1 MLRVTSIAIVGGGP
15 AGYEAALVAAQLGAE
30 VTLIEPDALGG
41 ACVLYDCVPSKTLIA
56 TSETMTS
63 FRGAPALGVRSPGG
77 PDGEVSVDAAVV
89 NRRVKDLAA
98 WQSEDVWQ
106 RLSTEG
112 VRMLA
117 GRGRFAAEQPGRS
130 RRVEVVD
137 ATGRVTETLDADV
150 VLLATGATPRVL
162 PGAVPDGDRI
172 LTWRQV
178 YDLTELPDHLVVVG
192 SGVTGAEFASAYLEM
207 GVRVTLVSSRARVL
221 PGEDTDAAEVIE
233 EVFAEHGGEIV
244 KRARA
249 ASVVR
254 TEKGVLVTMEDGRTV
269 EGSHALMTVGSVP
282 NTEGLALDAAGVA
295 LDERGFVRVDRVSR
309 TAAAGVYAAGDCT
322 GVLMLASVAAMQGR
336 IAMWHALGEAVLPLR
351 LKTVSATVFTH
362 PEIATV
368 GIQENAIAAG
378 EVPARTVTMPLASN
392 ARAKMQGLSDGFV
405 KLFCRPA
412 TGVVIGGVVVAPSA
426 SELIL
431 PVAMAVQNRL
441 TVTQIASTFAVYP
454 SLSGSLTEA
463 ARRLMIHDDLD

>member
-1 MLRVTSIAIVGGGP
+1 VTRIAIVGGGP
-15 AGYEAALVAAQLGAE
+15 AGYEAALVAAQLAGE
-30 VTLIEPDALGG
+30 VTVVEPDGLGG

-56 TSETMTS
+56 TSETMTTI
-63 FRGAPALGVRSPGG
+63 RDAPALGVRTSGG
-77 PDGEVSVDAAVV
+77 PDGESGEVVVDAPLV
-89 NRRVKDLAA
+89 NRRVKDLAV
-98 WQSEDVWQ
+98 WQSEDVRQ
-106 RLSTEG
+106 RLTSEG
-112 VRMLA
+112 VRLLT
-117 GRGRFAAEQPGRS
+117 GRGRFAAEQPGKGH
-130 RRVEVVD
+130 RVEVVD
-137 ATGRVTETLDADV
+137 AAGAVIDRLDADV

-162 PGAVPDGDRI
+162 PDAPPDGERI

-178 YDLTELPDHLVVVG
+178 YDLDELPEHLVVVG

-249 ASVVR
+249 SVVR
-254 TEKGVLVTMEDGRTV
+254 RTDKGVVVEMEDGRTV
-269 EGSHALMTVGSVP
+269 EGTHALMTVGSVP
-282 NTEGLALDAAGVA
+282 NTAGLALERAGVG
-295 LDERGFVRVDRVSR
+295 LDARGFVEVDRVSR
-309 TAAAGVYAAGDCT
+309 TATPGVYAAGDCT

-336 IAMWHALGEAVLPLR
+336 IAMWHALGEAVTPLR

-368 GIQENAIAAG
+368 GIQERAIAAG
-378 EVPARTVTMPLASN
+378 EVPARTVTMPLATN
-392 ARAKMQGLSDGFV
+392 ARAKMQGLTEGFV

-431 PVAMAVQNRL
+431 PIAMAVQNRL
-441 TVTQIASTFAVYP
+441 TVAQVASTFAVYP

-463 ARRLMIHDDLD
+463 ARRLMVHDDLD

>member
-1 MLRVTSIAIVGGGP
+1 MTRIAIIGGGP

-30 VTLIEPDALGG
+30 VTLIEPEGLGG
-41 ACVLYDCVPSKTLIA
+41 ACVLYDCVPSKTFIA

-63 FRGAPALGVRSPGG
+63 FRGAPALGIRTPGG
-77 PDGEVSVDAAVV
+77 PEWDVSVEAAVV

-106 RLSTEG
+106 RLSGEG
-112 VRMLA
+112 VRLLT
-117 GRGRFAAEQPGRS
+117 GRGRFAAEQPGAVK
-130 RRVEVVD
+130 RVEVLD
-137 ATGRVTETLDADV
+137 SADRVTGTLDADV

-162 PGAVPDGDRI
+162 PGAVPDGERI

-178 YDLTELPDHLVVVG
+178 YDLTELPEHLIVIG

-207 GVRVTLVSSRARVL
+207 NVRVTLVSSRARVL

-249 ASVVR
+249 AAVTR
-254 TEKGVLVTMEDGRTV
+254 TDKGVLVTMEDGRTV
-269 EGSHALMTVGSVP
+269 EGTHALMTVGSVP
-282 NTEGLALDAAGVA
+282 NTDGLGLDHVGVT
-295 LDERGFVRVDRVSR
+295 LGGGGFVTVDRVSR
-309 TAAAGVYAAGDCT
+309 TAATGVYAAGDCT

-336 IAMWHALGEAVLPLR
+336 IAMWHALGEAVTPLR

-368 GIQENAIAAG
+368 GIQEKAIAAG

-412 TGVVIGGVVVAPSA
+412 TGAVIGGVVVAPSA

-431 PVAMAVQNRL
+431 PVTMAVQLGL
-441 TVTQIASTFAVYP
+441 TVAQLASTFSVYP

-463 ARRLMIHDDLD
+463 ARRLMVHDDLD